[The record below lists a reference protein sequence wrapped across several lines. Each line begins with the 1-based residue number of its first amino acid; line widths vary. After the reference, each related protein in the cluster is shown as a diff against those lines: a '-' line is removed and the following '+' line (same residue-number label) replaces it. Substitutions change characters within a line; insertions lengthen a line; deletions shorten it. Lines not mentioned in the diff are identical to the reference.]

1 MFAIFVHMKHIALKL
16 LYAAALLLAAGMLCS
31 AQQTVTL
38 DNGMSVNPS
47 EALGQDLP
55 YPFELE
61 EAVPR
66 TPKGYEPFYIEHYG
80 RHGSRFAYSNEY
92 YETVK
97 AALDQAEAKG
107 LLTDQGRSVKADY
120 DRHYSLYHMRMG
132 DLTEL
137 GWEQQMRLGREMA
150 ENYPKLFRRAGAS
163 VFAVSSDSRRS
174 MMSMTAF
181 CLGLGQA
188 VPRLEIREDQGICQL
203 NVTQPKSR
211 SNPYLIT
218 TWPECKFPFPENE
231 NEFCRRKTECCPVA
245 LSRLFTNPD
254 AALAGIGKEFFLR
267 KLYIV
272 VAGMSSLNPE
282 DRTDFSGVFTP
293 GEFARMWEVDN
304 YQRYREYYNYPAKTT
319 PVLRSMVDDAEAAI
333 ENGRYGAF
341 LRFGH
346 DHVVLPLAVL
356 LKLNGFTR
364 QPSFADEISAV
375 YSGFNCPM
383 GSNVH
388 LVLYRS
394 RKSGDI
400 LVNIRFNGRNATVD
414 GLESV
419 CEGFYRWSE
428 FRDAVMR

>member
-1 MFAIFVHMKHIALKL
+1 MKHIALKL

-31 AQQTVTL
+31 AQGTVTL
-38 DNGMSVNPS
+38 DNGMAVSPR
-47 EALGQDLP
+47 EALGQDMP
-55 YPFELE
+55 YPFDRQ

-66 TPKGYEPFYIEHYG
+66 APKGYKPFFIEHYG
-80 RHGSRFAYSNEY
+80 RHGSRFAYSNVY

-107 LLTDQGRSVKADY
+107 LLTELGRSVKADY
-120 DRHYSLYHMRMG
+120 DAHYALYHMRMG
-132 DLTEL
+132 DLTKL
-137 GWEQQMRLGREMA
+137 GWEQQLRLGREMA
-150 ENYPKLFRRAGAS
+150 ENYPKLFKRSDAS

-174 MMSMTAF
+174 MMSMTGF

-188 VPRLEIREDQGICQL
+188 MPRLEIREDQGVCHL
-203 NVTQPKSR
+203 DVTQPKSH
-211 SNPYLIT
+211 SNPYLLT
-218 TWPECKFPFPENE
+218 TWPEYEFPFAESE
-231 NEFCRRKTECCPVA
+231 DGFCRRKTACCPVA
-245 LSRLFTNPD
+245 LSRLFTDPD
-254 AALAGIGKEFFLR
+254 AALAGVGKETFVR

-293 GEFARMWEVDN
+293 EEFARMWEVDN

-319 PVLRSMVDDAEAAI
+319 PVLRSMVDDAEEAI
-333 ENGRYGAF
+333 EKGRYGAF

-346 DHVVLPLAVL
+346 DHVVLPLVVL
-356 LKLNGFTR
+356 MRLDGFTR
-364 QPSFADEISAV
+364 QPSSADEISAV
-375 YSGFNCPM
+375 YGGFNCPM
-383 GSNVH
+383 AGNVQ

-394 RKSGDI
+394 RRSADI

-419 CEGFYRWSE
+419 CEGFYRWSD
-428 FRDAVMR
+428 FRAAVLPSPDGK